1 MLGSFER
8 WPLVNALLGDHG
20 GAPANSPILCVFN
33 AFPARAS
40 ATTAR
45 STHLRSTFV
54 GELHAARSRGTP
66 TLKTGPCVETAYFNE
81 K

>member
-8 WPLVNALLGDHG
+8 WPLVNVLLGDHG
-20 GAPANSPILCVFN
+20 GAPADSQILCVFN

-45 STHLRSTFV
+45 STQHLLENFMR
-54 GELHAARSRGTP
+54 LAAAEP
-66 TLKTGPCVETAYFNE
+66 PP
-81 K
+81 